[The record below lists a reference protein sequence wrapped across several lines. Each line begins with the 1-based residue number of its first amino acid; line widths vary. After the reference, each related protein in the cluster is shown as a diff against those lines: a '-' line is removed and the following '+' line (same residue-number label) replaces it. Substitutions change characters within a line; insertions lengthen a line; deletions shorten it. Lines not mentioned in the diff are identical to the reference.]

1 MKKGFSIV
9 VTSTHSGK
17 SKYFFISR
25 RILRIF
31 TICIAVITLTV
42 AFAVI
47 NYSRI
52 YYQALE
58 TVILKRRNIE
68 IEREFAKIQEIKEN
82 LKSVERSHQKIKAML
97 GVEQSPDEVEPIINR
112 VDHDYAEHIAGGTGK
127 EDNIPAILPTIGEI
141 SRNFAEKHRGI
152 DIAAPRFSPVV
163 AAASGIVQEAG
174 WDTIYGNYV
183 IIEHDVNY
191 STFYGHLNSIA
202 TQKTTRVKGGEIIGT
217 VGSTG
222 RSTSPHLHYEVRF
235 AQKAVDPSGYLP
247 FVLNLRE

>member
-9 VTSTHSGK
+9 VTSTNSGK

-25 RILRIF
+25 RIFRIAM
-31 TICIAVITLTV
+31 ICSIVVAVTV
-42 AFAVI
+42 LFAVI

-52 YYQALE
+52 YYQAIE

-82 LKSVERSHQKIKAML
+82 LQNVERSHKKIKAML
-97 GVEQSPDEVEPIINR
+97 GVEQAPDEVVPIINQ
-112 VDHDYAEHIAGGTGK
+112 VDHEYSEHVANGSSR
-127 EDNIPAILPTIGEI
+127 EENIPSILPTIGEI
-141 SRNFAEKHRGI
+141 SRSFGDHHHGI

-163 AAASGIVQEAG
+163 AAASGIVEEAG
-174 WDTIYGNYV
+174 WDSIYGNYV
-183 IIEHDVNY
+183 IVEHNVHY
-191 STFYGHLNSIA
+191 TTFYGHLNSIA
-202 TQKTTRVKGGEIIGT
+202 TQQNAKVKGGEIIGT

-235 AQKAVDPSGYLP
+235 ARKAVDPSGYLP
-247 FVLNLRE
+247 FILNLRE